1 MTYRRSAREGWVT
14 LVLGAAFMAFNVYG
28 ALPTYVHGLGGEQI
42 RIQNLTW
49 GRVVAIGMAV
59 AFLAVGAIII
69 IRRARHAIVVDAE
82 GITDTAVFAD
92 RVPWKAV
99 QNVALDGSQG
109 TGYRLVLALAGPPGT
124 APMRVELQ
132 GLAQSASVVFQDA
145 FDSWR
150 AALRR

>member
-1 MTYRRSAREGWVT
+1 MTYRRSAKEGWFV
-14 LVLGAAFMAFNVYG
+14 LVLGAVYMAFNIYA
-28 ALPTYVHGLGGEQI
+28 ALPTTVSGFGGELI
-42 RIQNLTW
+42 RIQQLSWT
-49 GRVVAIGMAV
+49 RVVALGIGV
-59 AFLAVGAIII
+59 AFLAVGAVII

-99 QNVALDGSQG
+99 QNVSLDGSRG
-109 TGYRLVLALAGPPGT
+109 AGYRLVLALTGPPGT
-124 APMRVELQ
+124 APMCVELQ

-145 FDSWR
+145 FDTWR